1 MPHLLEI
8 HFRKFV
14 KHCEK
19 NYERKKQQV
28 NKKKEIKKENITK
41 YDKNDL
47 NFEDFFY
54 ENLTIFF

>member
-1 MPHLLEI
+1 MPHLLEL
-8 HFRKFV
+8 HFSRFI

-19 NYERKKQQV
+19 NYERKKQQLDKE
-28 NKKKEIKKENITK
+28 KKLKKENIIK
-41 YDKNDL
+41 SDKDDL

>member
-1 MPHLLEI
+1 MPHLLEV
-8 HFRKFV
+8 HFRRFI

-19 NYERKKQQV
+19 NYERKKQQE

-41 YDKNDL
+41 SD